1 MSAKQG
7 EVDSLPEQN
16 LKFNSDQE
24 KACQDAQLPELLK
37 LKCDQRVPNQQYID
51 CRFVDAVVINEDRVR
66 FVLPKI
72 GWLNNNSKLIVG
84 LKWSGNG
91 TDRFFL
97 PSGIGIDSI
106 IKDVVFRASGK
117 ELSRIN
123 NYDHYR
129 SFESAFYQG
138 ENIKNIGTVK
148 HGIVGAWRNSVD
160 DTYAE
165 SVTKR
170 FQQNT
175 LEYDTQYETDIVS
188 GTKKLLYNNC
198 LILENGKELQIDL
211 GALVPVIAN
220 SPLPLYDISD
230 QLELE
235 IEFNKDI
242 YITGNGQTDR
252 SKTLRVDPNTTGLLC
267 DFILYDGNVMESLR
281 RNQWSLPL
289 AREYNLYMRT
299 LIPSADKIS
308 ETLNLGGANRF
319 VEGLIIMLTDQT
331 TSSNLDNIYQST
343 LSYYRAAGAKTQND
357 TRIQIKINGMDLFPQ
372 VLKNPAQIA
381 SHLNNYNQFR
391 PYINRQEYFAE
402 GPNLMSD
409 IEHEG
414 HDLSDEIQGTENNKN
429 FFYFKINRAVNK
441 EGVVLTFNRNTLS
454 TETSNMLM
462 RCYVVVNKTIN
473 CVNKRFYMAYM

>member
-1 MSAKQG
+1 MSARMN
-7 EVDSLPEQN
+7 ETNNLPEQN

-51 CRFVDAVVINEDRVR
+51 CRFVDPVVINENRAR

-72 GWLNNNSKLIVG
+72 GWMNNNSKLIVG

-97 PSGIGIDSI
+97 PSNIGIDSI

-129 SFESAFYQG
+129 SFESVFYQG

-148 HGIVGAWRNSVD
+148 HGITGAWRNGVD
-160 DTYAE
+160 QTNAA
-165 SVTKR
+165 SATKR
-170 FQQNT
+170 FEQNT
-175 LEYDTQYETDIVS
+175 LEYDTQYETDIV
-188 GTKKLLYNNC
+188 GNKKLYYNNC
-198 LILENGKELQIDL
+198 LILENGKEFQIDL

-220 SPLPLYDISD
+220 APLPLYDIND

-235 IEFNKDI
+235 IEFNKNI
-242 YITGNGQTDR
+242 YITGEGQT
-252 SKTLRVDPNTTGLLC
+252 SITKTLTVDPNTTGLLC
-267 DFILYDGNVMESLR
+267 DFILYDGELMERLR

-299 LIPSADKIS
+299 LIPSNNRIS

-319 VEGLIIMLTDQT
+319 VEGLIIMLTDQGLNDT
-331 TSSNLDNIYQST
+331 QIYNST
-343 LSYYRAAGAKTQND
+343 LSYYRSVGAKLTND
-357 TRIQIKINGMDLFPQ
+357 TRIQLKLNGSEVFPQ
-372 VLKNPAQIA
+372 TLKNPAQLA
-381 SHLNNYNQFR
+381 SHLNNYNSFR
-391 PYINRQEYFAE
+391 PYINRQEYFDE
-402 GPNLMSD
+402 GPLLMSD
-409 IEHEG
+409 ILHEK
-414 HDLSDEIQGTENNKN
+414 HDIKNTTSGNNNNKN
-429 FFYFKINRAVNK
+429 FFYFKINRPVNK
-441 EGVVLTFNRNTLS
+441 EGLILQFDRNITAV
-454 TETSNMLM
+454 ETSNLLM
-462 RCYVVVNKTIN
+462 RAYIVVNKTIN
-473 CVNKRFYMAYM
+473 CVNKRFYQSYM

>member
-1 MSAKQG
+1 MSAKVN
-7 EVDSLPEQN
+7 ETDSLPESNIQY
-16 LKFNSDQE
+16 NSDQE

-51 CRFVDAVVINEDRVR
+51 CRFVDATVINEDRAR

-123 NYDHYR
+123 FYDHYR

-138 ENIKNIGTVK
+138 ENIKNIGSVK
-148 HGIVGAWRNSVD
+148 HGITGAWRNSVND
-160 DTYAE
+160 SYADN
-165 SVTKR
+165 TNLR

-188 GTKKLLYNNC
+188 DTKKLLYNNC

-220 SPLPLYDISD
+220 SPLPLYDIND

-235 IEFNKDI
+235 IQFNKDI
-242 YITGNGQTDR
+242 YITGNGQTATD
-252 SKTLRVDPNTTGLLC
+252 KTLRIDPNTTGLLC
-267 DFILYDGNVMESLR
+267 DFILYDGNTMESLR

-289 AREYNLYMRT
+289 AREYNLYSRD
-299 LIPSADKIS
+299 LIPSGSLIS

-319 VEGLIIMLTDQT
+319 VEGLIIMLTDRAI
-331 TSSNLDNIYQST
+331 SNTNAVQST
-343 LSYYRAAGAKTQND
+343 LSYYRSKGAKGDND

-391 PYINRQEYFAE
+391 PYINRQEYYDE
-402 GPNLMSD
+402 GPNLMTD
-409 IEHEG
+409 IVHEG
-414 HDLSDEIQGTENNKN
+414 HDLGSDLAGVNNNKN

-441 EGVVLTFNRNTLS
+441 EGVVLTFNRNTAAA
-454 TETSNMLM
+454 ETSNLLM

-473 CVNKRFYMAYM
+473 CINKRFYQAYL

>member
-7 EVDSLPEQN
+7 EVDSLPENNIQ
-16 LKFNSDQE
+16 FNSDQE

-51 CRFVDAVVINEDRVR
+51 CRFVDPVVINEDRAR
-66 FVLPKI
+66 FVIPKI
-72 GWLNNNSKLIVG
+72 GWLNNNSKLIIG
-84 LKWSGNG
+84 LKWSSNDG
-91 TDRFFL
+91 DRFFL

-106 IKDVVFRASGK
+106 VKDVVFRASGK

-123 NYDHYR
+123 FYDHYR

-148 HGIVGAWRNSVD
+148 HGIIGAWRNGVD
-160 DTYAE
+160 DTNAGN
-165 SVTKR
+165 VTKR
-170 FQQNT
+170 FEQNT

-198 LILENGKELQIDL
+198 LILEDGKELQIDL

-220 SPLPLYDISD
+220 SPLPLYDIND

-242 YITGNGQTDR
+242 YITGNGQTNVG
-252 SKTLRVDPNTTGLLC
+252 KTLRVDPNTTGLLC

-299 LIPSADKIS
+299 LIPSNNRIA

-319 VEGLIIMLTDQT
+319 VEGLIIMLTDQGLNDT
-331 TSSNLDNIYQST
+331 QRYQST
-343 LSYYRAAGAKTQND
+343 LSYYRSKGAKLTND
-357 TRIQIKINGMDLFPQ
+357 TKIQIKINGMDLFPQ
-372 VLKNPAQIA
+372 VLKNPSQMA

-391 PYINRQEYFAE
+391 PYINRQEYFDE
-402 GPNLMSD
+402 GPLLMSD

-414 HDLSDEIQGTENNKN
+414 HDISDTTQGVNNNKN

-441 EGVVLTFNRNTLS
+441 EGVVLTFNRNTQAV
-454 TETSNMLM
+454 ETSNLLM

-473 CVNKRFYMAYM
+473 CINKRMYQAYM

>member
-1 MSAKQG
+1 MSAKMN
-7 EVDSLPEQN
+7 ETNNLPEGN
-16 LKFNSDQE
+16 LKINRSQV
-24 KACQDAQLPELLK
+24 KACKDAQLPELLK

-51 CRFVDAVVINEDRVR
+51 CRFVDPVVINENRAR

-97 PSGIGIDSI
+97 PSNIGIDSI

-123 NYDHYR
+123 FYDHYR
-129 SFESAFYQG
+129 SFESVFYQG

-148 HGIVGAWRNSVD
+148 HGITGAWRNGVD
-160 DTYAE
+160 STNAGGSDL
-165 SVTKR
+165 K

-188 GTKKLLYNNC
+188 ATKKLLYNNS
-198 LILENGKELQIDL
+198 LILENGKEFQIDL

-220 SPLPLYDISD
+220 APLPLYDIND

-235 IEFNKDI
+235 IEFNKNI
-242 YITGNGQTDR
+242 YITGEGQTDIT
-252 SKTLRVDPNTTGLLC
+252 KTLTVDPNTTGLLC
-267 DFILYDGNVMESLR
+267 DFILYDGEVMEKLR

-299 LIPSADKIS
+299 LIPSNNRIS

-319 VEGLIIMLTDQT
+319 VEGLIIMLTDQGLNDT
-331 TSSNLDNIYQST
+331 QRYNST
-343 LSYYRAAGAKTQND
+343 LSYYRSVGAKLTND
-357 TRIQIKINGMDLFPQ
+357 TRIQLKLNGVEVFPQ
-372 VLKNPAQIA
+372 TLKNPSQLA
-381 SHLNNYNQFR
+381 SHLNNYNSFR
-391 PYINRQEYFAE
+391 PYINREEYFDE
-402 GPNLMSD
+402 GPLLMSD
-409 IEHEG
+409 IVHEK
-414 HDLSDEIQGTENNKN
+414 HDIGNVTSGNSNNKN
-429 FFYFKINRAVNK
+429 FFYFKINRPVNK
-441 EGVVLTFNRNTLS
+441 EGLILQFDRNTTAVQTTNL
-454 TETSNMLM
+454 LM
-462 RCYVVVNKTIN
+462 RAYVVVNKTIN
-473 CVNKRFYMAYM
+473 CVNKRMYQSYM

>member
-1 MSAKQG
+1 MSAKVN
-7 EVDSLPEQN
+7 EVDSLPENNIQ
-16 LKFNSDQE
+16 FNSDQE

-51 CRFVDAVVINEDRVR
+51 CRFVDPVVINEDRAR
-66 FVLPKI
+66 FVFPKI
-72 GWLNNNSKLIVG
+72 GWLNNNSKLIIG

-123 NYDHYR
+123 FYDHYR

-138 ENIKNIGTVK
+138 ENIKNIGSVK
-148 HGIVGAWRNSVD
+148 HGIVGAWRNGVD
-160 DTYAE
+160 DSYANQNDL
-165 SVTKR
+165 R

-175 LEYDTQYETDIVS
+175 LEFDTQYETDIVS
-188 GTKKLLYNNC
+188 SPRKLFFNNC

-220 SPLPLYDISD
+220 SPLPLYDIND

-242 YITGNGQTDR
+242 YITGNGQTDTT
-252 SKTLRVDPNTTGLLC
+252 KTLRVDPNTTGLLC

-299 LIPSADKIS
+299 LVPSDSRIS

-319 VEGLIIMLTDQT
+319 VEGLIIMLTDQGLNDT
-331 TSSNLDNIYQST
+331 QRYNST
-343 LSYYRAAGAKTQND
+343 LSYYRSAGGKSQNETQ
-357 TRIQIKINGMDLFPQ
+357 IQIKINGMDLFPQ

-402 GPNLMSD
+402 GPSLMSD
-409 IEHEG
+409 IVHEK
-414 HDLSDEIQGTENNKN
+414 HDLGSETNGND
-429 FFYFKINRAVNK
+429 VN
-441 EGVVLTFNRNTLS
+441 EVLCSGEQDHKL
-454 TETSNMLM
+454 
-462 RCYVVVNKTIN
+462 Y
-473 CVNKRFYMAYM
+473 

>member
-1 MSAKQG
+1 MSAKMN
-7 EVDSLPEQN
+7 ETNNLPEGN
-16 LKFNSDQE
+16 LKINRSQV
-24 KACQDAQLPELLK
+24 KACKDAQLPELLK

-51 CRFVDAVVINEDRVR
+51 CRFVDPVVINENRAR

-97 PSGIGIDSI
+97 PSNIGIDSI

-123 NYDHYR
+123 FYDHYR
-129 SFESAFYQG
+129 SFESVFYQG

-148 HGIVGAWRNSVD
+148 HGITGAWRNGVD
-160 DTYAE
+160 STNAGGSDL
-165 SVTKR
+165 K

-188 GTKKLLYNNC
+188 ATKKLLYNNS
-198 LILENGKELQIDL
+198 LILENGKEFQIDL

-220 SPLPLYDISD
+220 APLPLYDIND

-235 IEFNKDI
+235 IEFNKNI
-242 YITGNGQTDR
+242 YITGEGQTDIT
-252 SKTLRVDPNTTGLLC
+252 KTLTVDPNTTGLLC
-267 DFILYDGNVMESLR
+267 DFILYDGEVMEKLR

-299 LIPSADKIS
+299 LIPSNNRIS

-319 VEGLIIMLTDQT
+319 VEGLIIMLTDQGLNDT
-331 TSSNLDNIYQST
+331 QRYNST
-343 LSYYRAAGAKTQND
+343 LSYYRSVGAKPTND
-357 TRIQIKINGMDLFPQ
+357 TRIQLKLNGVEVFPQ
-372 VLKNPAQIA
+372 TLKNPAQLA
-381 SHLNNYNQFR
+381 SHLNNYNSFR
-391 PYINRQEYFAE
+391 PYINREEYFDE
-402 GPNLMSD
+402 GPLLMSD
-409 IEHEG
+409 IVHEK
-414 HDLSDEIQGTENNKN
+414 HDIGNVTSGNSNNKN
-429 FFYFKINRAVNK
+429 FFYFKINRPVNK
-441 EGVVLTFNRNTLS
+441 EGLILQFDRNTTATQTTNL
-454 TETSNMLM
+454 LM
-462 RCYVVVNKTIN
+462 RAYVVVNKTIN
-473 CVNKRFYMAYM
+473 CVNKRMYQSYM